1 MVGSPGKSY
10 IRLARGV
17 SPLLLSLQV
26 IDLGGSDLDTRISV
40 VFTPHARGSE
50 GLNTIAQPT
59 PAPEDVSRCM
69 VAAEAPAPAES
80 KHSSTWKLDEPDAA
94 AVSLTA
100 LEISCASRHIVSA
113 LQVMV
118 GKDD

>member
-1 MVGSPGKSY
+1 
-10 IRLARGV
+10 
-17 SPLLLSLQV
+17 
-26 IDLGGSDLDTRISV
+26 
-40 VFTPHARGSE
+40 
-50 GLNTIAQPT
+50 
-59 PAPEDVSRCM
+59 M

-100 LEISCASRHIVSA
+100 LEISCASRHPVSA